1 MTAFKTTSTG
11 RILSEMNW
19 DQVEVW
25 DFDGDGLAEIMNLR
39 DDGYDYLDNSGNGSM
54 YRTRTGSLP
63 TKKHKICFGDFN
75 GDRKID
81 LLLTGWNNTEWSE
94 WLTLLSTGAEFERYY
109 FPKKFAA
116 YSKDIYV
123 CDLNGD
129 GCDDFFAV
137 DKTSNQLSA
146 LKCFIGYDN
155 GRNFKEYASV
165 TTYGSDKWNFYPI
178 DTRGDGKLGFLVVSA
193 PFTWKGYQL
202 YMPKADLSNLLKTV
216 TDSHGNVTTVSYKKM
231 ADSSVYAKTL
241 PVGGSADVSDYD
253 CMSFTAPFKLV
264 SSVSVLVSIYNRL
277 LLNILYVINQ
287 KYGLN
292 L

>member
-1 MTAFKTTSTG
+1 MEREVVFVGQVLPLLPNLVLIVSAKDFNGDGAMDLFIYYTSKNGSEDYKIYMSGYSSGTMTAFKTTSTG

-63 TKKHKICFGDFN
+63 TKKHKICFGRFN

-123 CDLNGD
+123 
-129 GCDDFFAV
+129 
-137 DKTSNQLSA
+137 
-146 LKCFIGYDN
+146 
-155 GRNFKEYASV
+155 
-165 TTYGSDKWNFYPI
+165 
-178 DTRGDGKLGFLVVSA
+178 
-193 PFTWKGYQL
+193 
-202 YMPKADLSNLLKTV
+202 
-216 TDSHGNVTTVSYKKM
+216 
-231 ADSSVYAKTL
+231 
-241 PVGGSADVSDYD
+241 
-253 CMSFTAPFKLV
+253 
-264 SSVSVLVSIYNRL
+264 
-277 LLNILYVINQ
+277 
-287 KYGLN
+287 
-292 L
+292 